1 MQTVLGPE
9 KICEELYQDLSKV
22 LTIKKF
28 KLHDVTYRKRLFTPN
43 GIEHWYPLVRV
54 KITYLVKKQLV
65 TTTKVVY
72 PSQIIRYGR
81 KTLGLIKA
89 MAYKKF
95 VLNQSLFELENI
107 YDRFGFGLKSILM
120 ELKRTTWAFNRFL
133 TSGIVAGLEG
143 LEGLDVLY
151 VGSWLKTEKRTFA
164 LLVKSYR
171 KRFFPGNF
179 ALLVKSYRKRFFPG
193 KLFLSCPFR
202 LKLII

>member
-1 MQTVLGPE
+1 MQTALGPE
-9 KICEELYQDLSKV
+9 QICETLYQYLSKV

-28 KLHDVTYRKRLFTPN
+28 KLHDVTYRKRLFTPD

-54 KITYLVKKQLV
+54 KIMYVVKKQLV

-72 PSQIIRYGR
+72 PSQIVRYGR
-81 KTLGLIKA
+81 KTLDLINE

-95 VLNQSLFELENI
+95 VLKQSLFELENT
-107 YDRFGFGLKSILM
+107 YDKFGFGLKSILM

-133 TSGIVAGLEG
+133 TSGIVV
-143 LEGLDVLY
+143 GLDVVD
-151 VGSWLKTEKRTFA
+151 VGSWLKTEKRSFA

-171 KRFFPGNF
+171 KQ
-179 ALLVKSYRKRFFPG
+179 FFPG